1 MSGVATLCRI
11 VGTITLPAAWG
22 WFSMRGLV
30 IVHERDLDEVSSLVS
45 SDGQLTGEIWDVE
58 NCTFEFCKFY
68 IRGDKTGALADA
80 DDSPVTPVEI
90 AQRYSVIILIAA
102 HHAANDQRL
111 LHILTDFLR
120 GDDSPPWS
128 NETVVVLGV
137 APTARTGLRSLPSQ
151 RVFFAPSDSLPEPPQ
166 FRSEDWYRQVRSD
179 LDGLSRMIDE
189 NQTRNPN
196 VGFGLLLVDS
206 HCNCFLME
214 RLRDPGREKLGTIG
228 GNFERGHTIAEELAT
243 VLERRFRKGRG
254 PQVDLGPLLSCTNMK
269 NDFLHYIDLTFL
281 AIVKGGGVSDVLDR
295 ELRPLSRETLELLD
309 SDNFGPRSSN
319 AGGTRR
325 MFTLS
330 EVAVFYRADRLFTPV
345 ENAFEALCRTIFTEQ
360 LRHGPRR
367 RVFFPSL
374 IDDGRMLELEL
385 PEDPDCIRGIVAG
398 MRSNRSALPFFEG
411 DIS

>member
-1 MSGVATLCRI
+1 
-11 VGTITLPAAWG
+11 
-22 WFSMRGLV
+22 MRGLV
-30 IVHERDLDEVSSLVS
+30 IVHERDLEQVSSLVS
-45 SDGQLTGEIWDVE
+45 SDGQLTGEIWEIE
-58 NCTFEFCKFY
+58 NCTFEYCKFY
-68 IRGDKTGALADA
+68 IRGDNTGALADS
-80 DDSPVTPVEI
+80 DDSPVTPVEV

-102 HHAANDQRL
+102 QHAANDQRL
-111 LHILTDFLR
+111 LHILTDFLH
-120 GDDSPPWS
+120 GEHSPPWS
-128 NETVVVLGV
+128 NETVVVLSV
-137 APTARTGLRSLPSQ
+137 VPTVRTGLRSLPSQ
-151 RVFFAPSDSLPEPPQ
+151 RVFFVPSDSLPEPLQ
-166 FRSEDWYRQVRSD
+166 FRSGDWSRQVHSD

-228 GNFERGHTIAEELAT
+228 GNFERGHTIAEELAA
-243 VLERRFRKGRG
+243 VLERRFRRVRG

-281 AIVKGGGVSDVLDR
+281 AIVKGGGVSDVLDP
-295 ELRPLSRETLELLD
+295 ELRSLSRETLALLD
-309 SDNFGPRSSN
+309 NENSGPRSSKS
-319 AGGTRR
+319 GGAPR

-330 EVAVFYRADRLFTPV
+330 DVAVFYRADRLFTPV
-345 ENAFEALCRTIFTEQ
+345 ENAFEALCRTILTEQ

-385 PEDPDCIRGIVAG
+385 PEDPDCIRDIVAG
-398 MRSNRSALPFFEG
+398 MRNNRSALPFFEG